1 MEATE
6 RKARRNEDAAGEG
19 APRRRGVRRSI
30 IVDGLGG
37 PRSGLSYASFF
48 LMYIWARHVLEHLL
62 GLPSRNPALFSTG
75 FSTGWM

>member
-6 RKARRNEDAAGEG
+6 RKARRTEDAAGEG

-37 PRSGLSYASFF
+37 PRSGLSYASF
-48 LMYIWARHVLEHLL
+48 LCIYGLDMY
-62 GLPSRNPALFSTG
+62 
-75 FSTGWM
+75 

>member
-30 IVDGLGG
+30 IVDGLVDPGLG
-37 PRSGLSYASFF
+37 FHMLLSYVYMGWTCISPQAWRQTLYF
-48 LMYIWARHVLEHLL
+48 AVLI
-62 GLPSRNPALFSTG
+62 
-75 FSTGWM
+75 